1 MKNPV
6 LTILLVILAFPVCLF
21 AHSPDEI
28 TLSHEKDE
36 DREFLK
42 ISVFHSVRNV
52 ERHYVES
59 ITISVNDEELEVL
72 TFSNQET
79 DEFQDVEYE
88 VTDLSP
94 GDVVKIEASCNRI
107 GSASE
112 EFIIE

>member
-1 MKNPV
+1 MKSLV

-21 AHSPDEI
+21 AHSPDSI

-42 ISVFHSVRNV
+42 ITVSHDVRNV

-59 ITISVNDEELEVL
+59 ITITVNDEELEEL
-72 TFSNQET
+72 TFSYQET
-79 DEFQDVEYE
+79 DEFHSIEYE
-88 VTDLSP
+88 VSGLNP
-94 GDVVKIEASCNRI
+94 GDVVKIEASCSRI

-112 EFIIE
+112 EFTIE